1 MGNCMSRGP
10 GPRVNNPRGP
20 SGGMGPDVQH
30 IGASGVQTIDPVN
43 QVTNRQPLQ
52 GQSDS
57 SVNNVLGVNSRITDP
72 VTGNQIVANR
82 QGPTGI
88 NNIPGG
94 GDSQR
99 PLPDPS
105 TIVGENGN
113 QNGQA
118 TGHATKIF
126 VALYDYDARTD
137 EDLSFKKVCIYPFI
151 ILQLIE
157 FCTQRHLPILMNLHI
172 LYNRVNI

>member
-10 GPRVNNPRGP
+10 GPRGTNPRGP

-43 QVTNRQPLQ
+43 QVANRQALQ
-52 GQSDS
+52 GQGDTG
-57 SVNNVLGVNSRITDP
+57 VNNGLGVNSRITDP
-72 VTGNQIVANR
+72 VTGNQIVSTSR

-105 TIVGENGN
+105 TIVGENGT
-113 QNGQA
+113 QNGQT
-118 TGHATKIF
+118 TGHATKIY

-137 EDLSFKKVCIYPFI
+137 EDLSFKKVCKLCGYI
-151 ILQLIE
+151 
-157 FCTQRHLPILMNLHI
+157 
-172 LYNRVNI
+172 

>member
-30 IGASGVQTIDPVN
+30 ISASGVQTIDPVN
-43 QVTNRQPLQ
+43 QVTNRQALQ
-52 GQSDS
+52 GQNDTG
-57 SVNNVLGVNSRITDP
+57 VNNVLGVNNRITDP
-72 VTGNQIVANR
+72 VTGNQIVATNR
-82 QGPTGI
+82 QGAAGI

-105 TIVGENGN
+105 TIVGENGA

-118 TGHATKIF
+118 AGHATKIF

-137 EDLSFKKVCIYPFI
+137 EDLSFKKVC
-151 ILQLIE
+151 
-157 FCTQRHLPILMNLHI
+157 
-172 LYNRVNI
+172 V